1 MPKTILDYSKTIM
14 YKIVCNDLSIKQCYV
29 GHTTD
34 MTKRKCAHKSRCN
47 KEKDKGH
54 NLKIYKIIR
63 ENGGWD
69 NWTML
74 LVEKFPCKDKHEAC
88 KREREIFE
96 ELGAIMNTRRPY
108 ITHEDKKQYD
118 KQINKKYRE
127 EYKEHKEHL
136 TQYQKKYREEHKED
150 KKQYDKL
157 YREEH
162 KAEIKEK
169 IAEKVECKYC
179 AKLLSKGNMSHH
191 LKTCKSK

>member
-1 MPKTILDYSKTIM
+1 MPILDHSKTII
-14 YKIVCNDLSIKQCYV
+14 YKIVCKDLIVKDCHV

-34 MTKRKCAHKSRCN
+34 MTKRKYAHKFSCN
-47 KEKDKGH
+47 NEKDKSH

-63 ENGGWD
+63 ETGGWD